1 MAEEAKRR
9 HYRSASP
16 LDNGTRVDK
25 LAKPAARCSQ
35 EHDGDSGKIFV
46 ALLPALCSD
55 RVNMTT
61 KILEFLR
68 PNPKRQLGPL
78 EKQLLQTLWKCGSAT
93 VRELLDQTDSG
104 LAYTT
109 VMTTLDRLYKK
120 QLLDRKAEGR
130 AFRYMPRHT
139 PEELR
144 KAAADEA
151 IRQILASNGA
161 ASLPLSCF
169 VEAITDHDVKLLDQ
183 LQELVER
190 KRRELKKTG
199 SR

>member
-1 MAEEAKRR
+1 LTTARGLISLQEV
-9 HYRSASP
+9 
-16 LDNGTRVDK
+16 VD
-25 LAKPAARCSQ
+25 
-35 EHDGDSGKIFV
+35 
-46 ALLPALCSD
+46 
-55 RVNMTT
+55 MTT

-68 PNPKRQLGPL
+68 PTLKKQLGPL

-93 VRELLDQTDSG
+93 VRELLAQTNSE

-130 AFRYMPRHT
+130 AFRYMPRHS
-139 PEELR
+139 PEELQ
-144 KAAADEA
+144 KAAADDA
-151 IRQILASNGA
+151 IRQILASNGTS
-161 ASLPLSCF
+161 SLPLSCF
-169 VEAITDHDVKLLDQ
+169 VEAITEHDAKLLDQ

-190 KRRELKKTG
+190 KRRELRKRE